1 MQVQNNYVAR
11 LFLHKKLFERLLVL
25 LRNVYNRLLP
35 SNVNNYY
42 GEILWI
48 ILLWTAPTPNRHG

>member
-1 MQVQNNYVAR
+1 MQVQNNYVTR
-11 LFLHKKLFERLLVL
+11 LFLHKKLFEWLLVL

-42 GEILWI
+42 G
-48 ILLWTAPTPNRHG
+48 